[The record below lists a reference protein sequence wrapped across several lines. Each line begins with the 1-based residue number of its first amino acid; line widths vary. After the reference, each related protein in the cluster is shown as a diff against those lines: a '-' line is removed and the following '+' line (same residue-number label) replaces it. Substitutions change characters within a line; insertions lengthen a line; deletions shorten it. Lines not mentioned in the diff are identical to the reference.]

1 MQKQVAY
8 VSALREGGGEAAVLD
23 QAMYEALLA
32 CPKSKLVFKT
42 AWEHYHH
49 RQQPPDDDDSRR
61 RPTALNLLIR
71 GDLCMRKADD
81 KDGLLDLDDKEKQ
94 QPPSERARAREQ
106 CRVDAK
112 AYWTQAATEG
122 SGEGGDPAD
131 RRCCQVRAM
140 LRLAVVL
147 EEEGMVAQAEYWYR
161 QTKERALAA
170 AGGTAMMMTQE
181 AAVALCNLSLLLRR
195 EGRPADAL
203 RAAHEA
209 ADQLGDPWACVVCGN
224 AYFNGEGGRQ
234 RALST
239 GPATGSAS

>member
-23 QAMYEALLA
+23 QAMHEALLA
-32 CPKSKLVFKT
+32 CPKSKLVFRM

-61 RPTALNLLIR
+61 PTALNLLIR
-71 GDLCMRKADD
+71 GDLCMRRADD
-81 KDGLLDLDDKEKQ
+81 KDGLFDLDDKEKQ

-112 AYWTQAATEG
+112 AYWTQAATG
-122 SGEGGDPAD
+122 GEGGGGDPG

-147 EEEGMVAQAEYWYR
+147 EEEGMVAQAEFWYR

-234 RALST
+234 RAPST
-239 GPATGSAS
+239 GPATSSAS